1 MTPIIECDI
10 LDHIEYMA
18 TTNDKTG
25 DKTGFK
31 PKAIA
36 KRLLTALPERS
47 RIVLEARFGLGTSAE
62 RVTLESIGKRYGIT
76 RERVRQIENHA
87 LAALK
92 KSPAFSEANAAFHE
106 LERIIDSLGGIV
118 CEDDLLNFITKDAS
132 MQNHIYF
139 LLVLGDP
146 FKFRKEDDEAQRC
159 WYVDPNLAK
168 QVEDALQSLY
178 KGLSD
183 EDLIPEGEMIDR
195 FLKELQQ
202 INDKHRNKEVLKR
215 WLSISKN
222 IGKNPLGEWGHSASP
237 NVKTK
242 GVRDYAYLAVKKHG
256 SPLHFREVATLIEK
270 MFNRAAHIATTHNEL
285 IKDNRFVLVGRGMYA
300 LKEWGYTSGVVRD
313 VIREILRASGPLTK
327 DEIIEKVLKER
338 HVKPGTIV
346 VNLQNQKY
354 FKRGKDARFSLVK

>member
-1 MTPIIECDI
+1 MANTP
-10 LDHIEYMA
+10 A
-18 TTNDKTG
+18 TTA

-31 PKAIA
+31 PKAIV
-36 KRLLTALPERS
+36 KKLLMSLPERS
-47 RIVLEARFGLGTSAE
+47 RTVLEARFGLGTSAE
-62 RVTLESIGKRYGIT
+62 RVTLEAIGKRYGIT

-87 LAALK
+87 LGALK
-92 KSPAFSEANAAFHE
+92 KSPAFAQAQEAFHE

-118 CEDDLLNFITKDAS
+118 CEDDLLGFMTKDKS

-146 FKFRKEDDEAQRC
+146 FKYRKEDDEVNRC
-159 WYVDPNLAK
+159 WYVDQELAN
-168 QVEDALQSLY
+168 QVEESLKRLY
-178 KGLSD
+178 EGLSD

-195 FLKELQQ
+195 FLKELQD
-202 INDKHRNKEVLKR
+202 INDKHRNDEVLRR
-215 WLSISKN
+215 WLSISKR

-256 SPLHFREVATLIEK
+256 SPLHFREVAQLIEK
-270 MFNRAAHIATTHNEL
+270 MFNRAAHVATTHNEL
-285 IKDNRFVLVGRGMYA
+285 IKDPRFVLVGRGMYA
-300 LKEWGYTSGVVRD
+300 LKEWGYTQGVVRD
-313 VIREILRASGPLTK
+313 VIRDILRKEGPLTK

-354 FKRGKDARFSLVK
+354 FKRSKDGKF

>member
-1 MTPIIECDI
+1 MTQ
-10 LDHIEYMA
+10 A
-18 TTNDKTG
+18 V

-31 PKAIA
+31 PKAIV
-36 KRLLTALPERS
+36 KKLLSSLPDRS
-47 RIVLEARFGLGTSAE
+47 RTVIEARFGLGANTE
-62 RVTLESIGKRYGIT
+62 RVTLESIGQKYGIT

-87 LAALK
+87 LQTLK
-92 KSPAFSEANAAFHE
+92 KSPSFTEAAGAFHE

-118 CEDDLLNFITKDAS
+118 CESDLLDFITKDQS

-146 FKFRKEDDEAQRC
+146 FKFRKEDDEVERC
-159 WYVDPNLAK
+159 WYVDPELATK
-168 QVEDALQSLY
+168 VEKALKDLY
-178 KGLSD
+178 QGLSD

-195 FLKELQQ
+195 FLKELQN
-202 INDKHRNKEVLKR
+202 INDKHRNSEVLKR
-215 WLSISKN
+215 WLAISKRV
-222 IGKNPLGEWGHSASP
+222 GKNPLGEWGHAASP

-242 GVRDYAYLAVKKHG
+242 GVRDYAYLAVKRHG
-256 SPLHFREVATLIEK
+256 SPLHFREVAKMIEK
-270 MFNRAAHIATTHNEL
+270 MFNRAAHVATTHNEL

-313 VIREILRASGPLTK
+313 VIRELLRKNGPLTK

-338 HVKPGTIV
+338 HVKAGTIV

-354 FKRGKDARFSLVK
+354 FKRGKDGKFTVLK

>member
-1 MTPIIECDI
+1 
-10 LDHIEYMA
+10 MA
-18 TTNDKTG
+18 QTA

-31 PKAIA
+31 PKAIV
-36 KRLLTALPERS
+36 KKLLVALPERS
-47 RIVLEARFGLGTSAE
+47 RTVLEARFGLGANSE

-87 LAALK
+87 LASLK
-92 KSPAFSEANAAFHE
+92 KSPAFTEADAAFHE

-118 CEDDLLNFITKDAS
+118 CEDDLLNFISKDKS

-139 LLVLGDP
+139 LLVLGNP
-146 FKFRKEDDEAQRC
+146 FKFRKEDDEVQRC
-159 WYVDPNLAK
+159 WYVDPDLAT
-168 QVEDALQSLY
+168 QVDEALKNLY

-195 FLKELQQ
+195 FLKELQD
-202 INDKHRNKEVLKR
+202 INDKHRNQEVLRR

-242 GVRDYAYLAVKKHG
+242 GIRDYAYLAVKKHG
-256 SPLHFREVATLIEK
+256 SPLHFREVASLIEK
-270 MFNRAAHIATTHNEL
+270 MFNRAAHVATTHNEL
-285 IKDNRFVLVGRGMYA
+285 IKDDRFVLVGRGMYA
-300 LKEWGYTSGVVRD
+300 LKEWGYTQGVVRD
-313 VIREILRASGPLTK
+313 VIRELLRKEGPLTK

-354 FKRGKDARFSLVK
+354 FKRGKDNRFSVLK

>member
-1 MTPIIECDI
+1 MPQT
-10 LDHIEYMA
+10 A
-18 TTNDKTG
+18 

-31 PKAIA
+31 PKAIV
-36 KRLLTALPERS
+36 KKLLSSLPERS
-47 RIVLEARFGLGTSAE
+47 RTVLEARFGLGVSPE
-62 RVTLESIGKRYGIT
+62 RVTLESIGKRWGIT

-92 KSPAFSEANAAFHE
+92 KSPSFTEAHAAFEE
-106 LERIIDSLGGIV
+106 LQRIVDSLGGIV
-118 CEDDLLNFITKDAS
+118 CESDLLNFITKEQS

-146 FKFRKEDDEAQRC
+146 FKYRKEDDEVERC
-159 WYVDPNLAK
+159 WYVDPVLAQNVETALKNLYA
-168 QVEDALQSLY
+168 
-178 KGLSD
+178 GLSD

-195 FLKELQQ
+195 FLKELQG
-202 INDKHRNKEVLKR
+202 INDKYRNDEVLKR
-215 WLSISKN
+215 WLSISKR

-256 SPLHFREVATLIEK
+256 SPLHFREVAKLIEK
-270 MFNRAAHIATTHNEL
+270 MFGRAAHVATTHNEL
-285 IKDNRFVLVGRGMYA
+285 IKDERFVLVGRGMYA
-300 LKEWGYTSGVVRD
+300 LKEWGYASGVVRD
-313 VIREILRASGPLTK
+313 VIRNVLRDQGPLTK
-327 DEIIEKVLKER
+327 DQIIEKVLKER

-354 FKRGKDARFSLVK
+354 FKRGKDGKFVLVK